1 VRRINVSGNT
11 RTRDEVIRREMR
23 QAESGWYDGE
33 KINKSRTRVDRLGYF
48 DEVTVETPPVAGTTD
63 QVDMEVKVKEKPT
76 GNIMLGAG
84 FSSAE
89 KFTLSGSVQQQNL
102 FGSGK
107 HIGVQ
112 ISTSKS
118 NKVYS
123 LSHTDPYFTVD
134 GVSQGFDIYTRKTDT
149 STLAVGSFG
158 ADSTGGG
165 MRWGIPVAEDDYV
178 NLGLSFDRTTLKLDT
193 TSPIRY
199 QDYVNEFGATGKTF
213 LATVGWQKDGRDSV
227 LVTTSGVYRRAV
239 LEVSL
244 PGSTATYVRMTY
256 QHQQFFPLDRKL
268 TLALNGEIGVAQSY
282 GNKDLPFFKN
292 FYAGGIGSVRG
303 YDSNSLG
310 PYDTSTN
317 TALGGTKRLI
327 GNAELLFPVPGMG
340 RDNSMRLSAFVDA
353 GNVWGYENKF
363 SLSSL
368 RYSGGVALSWNSPM
382 GPLKFSF
389 ANPFNKKADDK
400 VQRLQFQMG
409 SVF

>member
-1 VRRINVSGNT
+1 
-11 RTRDEVIRREMR
+11 VIRREMR
-23 QAESGWYDGE
+23 QVEGAWYDGE

-48 DEVTVETPPVAGTTD
+48 DEVTVETPAVAGATD

-112 ISTSKS
+112 VSTSKS

-158 ADSTGGG
+158 SDSAGGG
-165 MRWGIPVAEDDYV
+165 VRWGLPIAEDDYLNV
-178 NLGLSFDRTTLKLDT
+178 GLSIDRTTLKTDIN
-193 TSPIRY
+193 SPVRY
-199 QDYVNEFGATGKTF
+199 QNYVTTFGAKSNTLLTT
-213 LATVGWQKDGRDSV
+213 LGWQKDGRDSL
-227 LVTTSGVYRRAV
+227 LVTTKGSLRRAV

-244 PGSTATYVRMTY
+244 PGSTATYVRATY
-256 QHQQFFPLDRKL
+256 QHQHFFPLDRRL
-268 TLALNGEIGVAQSY
+268 TLAMNGEVGVARSY
-282 GNKDLPFFKN
+282 GNKELPFFKN

-303 YDSNSLG
+303 FDSGSLG
-310 PYDTSTN
+310 PRD
-317 TALGGTKRLI
+317 TALNEAIGGDKRLI

-340 RDNSMRLSAFVDA
+340 RDNSMRLSVFMDA
-353 GNVWGYENKF
+353 GNVWGYDSKF
-363 SLSSL
+363 SLGSL
-368 RYSGGVALSWNSPM
+368 RYSGGVALAWNSPM
-382 GPLKFSF
+382 GPLKFSY
-389 ANPFNKKADDK
+389 ANPFNKKPEDK